1 MTLLKWGVFF
11 YCNKL
16 QMKKYIQEILELLG
30 EVALWFQMRSPVF
43 KFGVV
48 IITLIVLALLFAPK

>member
-1 MTLLKWGVFF
+1 
-11 YCNKL
+11 
-16 QMKKYIQEILELLG
+16 MKKYIQEILELLG